1 MSFHTTQTAT
11 DLEGRQALARAV
23 GDPDLFAKELWGRK
37 PQHLKA
43 TDGSG
48 FEDLLSLDDVDRI
61 VSTMG
66 LRLPAFRLVKDGEV
80 LSPSRYTKTTRTGT
94 QEASGVIDA
103 RAVFDEFASG
113 ATIVFQSMHRYWEVL
128 ADYCRGLELALG
140 HPVQANAYITPPG
153 AQGFNAHEDP
163 HDVFVLQ
170 SHGTKHWTIHERHD
184 LPPSRPP
191 AIDAL
196 LGTGDSLYVPSGFP
210 HSASTQER
218 TSVHITIG
226 ILAVTW
232 AAALKEVVKVLE
244 SDPTLGEALPL
255 RFATED
261 GEDGELTEA
270 VARRLGAMGMSLGG
284 IDPGVVARRLRHKVL
299 TTRQPLLRG
308 QMHRLLT
315 IDGVDDDSVVAR
327 RRGTFCVIE
336 ARDGQLS
343 VLLGDRELRMPV
355 SAQSA
360 MAQIAE
366 GERIA
371 VADLAG
377 LDESG
382 RLVLVRRL
390 IREGLLEVID

>member
-1 MSFHTTQTAT
+1 MSLHTTQTAT
-11 DLEGRQALARAV
+11 DVEGREALARAV
-23 GDPDLFAKELWGRK
+23 GDPDLFAKELWGRQ

-43 TDGSG
+43 TEDAG
-48 FEDLLSLDDVDRI
+48 FDDLLSLDDVDRI

-66 LRLPAFRLVKDGEV
+66 LRLPAFRLVRDGEV
-80 LSPSRYTKTTRTGT
+80 LPPSRYTKTTRTGT
-94 QEASGVIDA
+94 QEAGGVIDA
-103 RAVFDEFASG
+103 RAVFDEFAAG
-113 ATIVFQSMHRYWEVL
+113 ATIVFQSMHRYWAAL

-170 SHGTKHWTIHERHD
+170 SHGTKHWTIHDRHD

-191 AIDAL
+191 VIDTL
-196 LGTGDSLYVPSGFP
+196 LATGDSLYVPSGFP

-218 TSVHITIG
+218 ASVHITIG

-232 AAALKEVVKVLE
+232 SAALKEVVKALE
-244 SDPTLGEALPL
+244 SDPALGEALPL

-261 GEDGELTEA
+261 GDLTEA
-270 VARRLGAMGMSLGG
+270 VARRLADMGTSLAG
-284 IDPGVVARRLRHKVL
+284 IDPGEVARRLRHKVL

-308 QMHRLLT
+308 QMQRLLA
-315 IDGVDDDSVVAR
+315 IDEVDDDSVVAR
-327 RRGTFCVIE
+327 RQGTFCVIE

-343 VLLGDRELRMPV
+343 VLLGDRELRMPLA
-355 SAQSA
+355 AQPA
-360 MAQIAE
+360 MARVAE
-366 GERIA
+366 GERLA
-371 VADLAG
+371 VADLPG

-390 IREGLLEVID
+390 IREGLLEVVD